1 MTTEVAK
8 PDTAQTS
15 VVDLPGKEPASLL
28 IFEGGYWF
36 LYYYDGNYGGL
47 LARNVT
53 GSQNFAAMSVARIW
67 IGDFTGSGHSEV
79 LCYSTSPS
87 PASWWLGSW
96 SGTQFSWRL
105 VSQTAGFGN
114 TSSDPTWIG
123 DFTGSGHSQ
132 VLFYSASSEGSW
144 WLGSYS
150 GNQLSWNLISKTAD
164 PSGTNFGNTS
174 SDPTWIGD
182 FTGSG
187 HAQVLFYSASS
198 EGSWWLGSY
207 SGTGLS
213 WELIQRTANP
223 SGIDFGNTAS
233 DPTWIGDFTG
243 SGHAQ
248 ALFFSPGDGHWWLGS
263 WTGSVLGWTLIAVP
277 IPPSAPP
284 PPTPTVVPMLIGLSM
299 TQAVAAVQKANLTLG
314 FVWNPTNQ
322 INDAYLQVTGQ
333 YPVAGAHV
341 NAGSAV
347 DLSVTSTVA
356 PVSGVGQL
364 ELYNCNSDGGS
375 VTVYVQDSAVGS
387 WQEKGVLAA
396 QFGSD
401 GTCPAS
407 GSEPV
412 TLTFQTGHSY
422 QVAAVDPEL
431 AGCDGNPATVAC
443 QRFSAYVS
451 GQTNGASVV
460 ATIT

>member
-105 VSQTAGFGN
+105 VSQTAG
-114 TSSDPTWIG
+114 
-123 DFTGSGHSQ
+123 
-132 VLFYSASSEGSW
+132 
-144 WLGSYS
+144 
-150 GNQLSWNLISKTAD
+150 
-164 PSGTNFGNTS
+164 FGNTS